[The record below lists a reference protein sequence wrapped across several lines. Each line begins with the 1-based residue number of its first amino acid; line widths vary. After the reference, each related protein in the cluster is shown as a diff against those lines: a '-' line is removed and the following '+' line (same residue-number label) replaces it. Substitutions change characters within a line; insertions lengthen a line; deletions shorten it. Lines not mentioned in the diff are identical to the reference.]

1 MVLIKVLAQC
11 AAVERTLAQQHP
23 KCPLLLLQV
32 IQTLISS
39 GLLQPPFASPPP
51 SLRTALLPLVRGMK
65 TDSMRYV
72 WCFRSRT

>member
-39 GLLQPPFASPPP
+39 GLLQPPFASP
-51 SLRTALLPLVRGMK
+51 LLPLFELPFCH
-65 TDSMRYV
+65 
-72 WCFRSRT
+72 WCEA